1 MKNGISTILFDMGG
15 TLRGTKKRSKE
26 DRLHYTREILVILNA
41 EDDPGDFSAM
51 LARRL
56 AAYRKWARETMI
68 ELNEADLWIRWMLP
82 DWPQDLVRSNAVK
95 LNLLWREATGE
106 RIVFPETA
114 EVIKEL
120 FRRGYRLGLVS
131 NTTSSVEAPD
141 ALKKLRLTGYFE
153 TMVLSAVVGKRKPDP
168 RILLD
173 ATTTM
178 GVDPAE
184 CAYVGDIPERDVA
197 AARLA
202 GFKLAVLINNPEAGR
217 KTRRSVEGLEP
228 DHWITNLK
236 DLFPFFPP
244 RPAPKPSFHYDAS
257 LSSMWG
263 IGNFQ
268 SLEDFLEAA
277 RRLGFRYAELNH
289 QVDSSML
296 EGIGKLRN
304 KISSVHEPCPADI
317 SAAEYKNRDWLISS
331 TNEEYRV
338 EGVRSIKRS
347 LDLAHEIKAKYIV
360 VHAGNVQQDHSLED
374 RLRRMFDRGETAMQ
388 AYADIKKELV
398 EKRRRQESAR
408 FQALKR
414 SIQELLDYAKPL
426 GVKLGLENRS
436 HILEIPV
443 PEELE
448 ELLAMAEPARIGFIF
463 DVGHAGALD
472 RLGFYPTDTWLKRF
486 GERIIGVHIHDMDG
500 LDDHI
505 APGAGDM
512 NYRELSMYIP
522 KEACKVI
529 EAQNHNSYQQIRTGL
544 VVLNQSGCIKKM

>member
-15 TLRGTKKRSKE
+15 TLRGSKKRSRE
-26 DRLHYTREILVILNA
+26 DRILYTRQILEILNA
-41 EDDPGDFSAM
+41 GNDPGDFSLI

-68 ELNEADLWIRWMLP
+68 ELNEADLWTRWMLP
-82 DWPQDLVRSNAVK
+82 EWPEDLVRSNAVK
-95 LNLLWREATGE
+95 LNLLWREAIGE

-131 NTTSSVEAPD
+131 NTTSSVETPNVF
-141 ALKKLRLTGYFE
+141 KKLRLTGYFE

-168 RILLD
+168 RILLE
-173 ATTTM
+173 ATNTM
-178 GVDPAE
+178 GVDPSE

-202 GFKLAVLINNPEAGR
+202 GFKLAVLINNPKTNR
-217 KTRRSVEGLEP
+217 KPHPLVEGLEP

-236 DLFPFFPP
+236 DLFPYFPP
-244 RPAPKPSFHYDAS
+244 RPAPKPAIRYEAS

-277 RRLGFRYAELNH
+277 RRLGFKYVELNH

-296 EGIGKLRN
+296 EGVGRLRN

-317 SAAEYKNRDWLISS
+317 SATEYKNRDWLISS
-331 TNEEYRV
+331 TIEEYRAK
-338 EGVRSIKRS
+338 GVRSIKRS
-347 LDLAHEIKAKYIV
+347 LDLAHEINAKYIV
-360 VHAGNVQQDHSLED
+360 VHAGNVQQDHSMED
-374 RLRRMFDRGETAMQ
+374 RLRMLFVRGEKASQ
-388 AYADIKKELV
+388 AYADIMDELI
-398 EKRRRQESAR
+398 EKRRRLESAR
-408 FQALKR
+408 FKALKR

-426 GVKLGLENRS
+426 GVQLGLENRS
-436 HILEIPV
+436 HFLEIPV
-443 PEELE
+443 PEELN
-448 ELLAMAEPARIGFIF
+448 ELLSMAEPARIGFIF
-463 DVGHAGALD
+463 DVGHAEALD

-505 APGAGDM
+505 APGAGDLD
-512 NYRELSMYIP
+512 YRDLSTYLP
-522 KEACKVI
+522 VKARKVV
-529 EAQNHNSYQQIRTGL
+529 EVQNQNSYQQIRSGL
-544 VVLNQSGCIKKM
+544 VVLHQSGIISQK